1 MTIRFTQRMRRIS
14 YFVFGNT
21 RDYGKNQLF
30 EGFVSLAP
38 KVVRFFRFIFEQIK
52 FPLYTRKT
60 TTMQCDLVG
69 RLFTNTSASASACVS
84 VCVSEHISRRDL
96 GTDFSQSP
104 T

>member
-14 YFVFGNT
+14 YIVFGNT

-38 KVVRFFRFIFEQIK
+38 KVVRFFRFFSNK
-52 FPLYTRKT
+52 LNFHCTT